1 MSTSNTVDGKYY
13 EVAGPGTLG
22 ERLVTA
28 ARDRMYADF
37 MRLMSPTPDTRI
49 LDVGVSDV
57 VGAGAN
63 MLERLY
69 PHPDRITAAG
79 LGAGDDFRSAF
90 PATPYVRIE
99 PSEQLPFQDNE
110 FDISCANAVL
120 EHVGSAQNQRVF
132 IQELARVAKRVFL
145 TVPHRYFP
153 VEHHTAIPLLH
164 FTDPTFRL
172 ACRVTGKSSWAQEKN
187 LILMTRSL
195 LDRLC
200 PPGASRKIGTT
211 GLSLG
216 PFSSNLYLCLG

>member
-1 MSTSNTVDGKYY
+1 
-13 EVAGPGTLG
+13 
-22 ERLVTA
+22 
-28 ARDRMYADF
+28 
-37 MRLMSPTPDTRI
+37 MSPTLDSRI

-69 PHPDRITAAG
+69 PCPDRITAAG
-79 LGAGDDFRSAF
+79 LGAGDDFRAAF
-90 PATPYVRIE
+90 PATFYIQIYLSE
-99 PSEQLPFQDNE
+99 PLPFSNGE

-120 EHVGSAQNQRVF
+120 EHVGSVDNQRLF
-132 IQELARVAKRVFL
+132 IQELARVSKRVFL

-172 ACRVTGKSSWAQEKN
+172 ACRITGKTSWADQKN
-187 LILMTRSL
+187 LILMTRKR
-195 LDRLC
+195 LDQVC

-211 GLSLG
+211 GLPLG
-216 PFSSNLYLCLG
+216 PFSSNLYLCLR